1 MSAQRS
7 LFVTQDGYS
16 CVTWRRLLPE
26 RESTVSRTQIDDT
39 RRLSLA
45 PLTALGRCDL

>member
-16 CVTWRRLLPE
+16 CVAWRRLLPE
-26 RESTVSRTQIDDT
+26 SESTVSRAQIDDT
-39 RRLSLA
+39 RRSIS
-45 PLTALGRCDL
+45 TSHNCSGSM